1 MLQHI
6 LHYFRFIKQSF
17 FDGKPV
23 LKVASQ
29 GSVANIYNDVDI
41 DQLTKQLNEIQL
53 FKALHEFDEK
63 LSNQAKFLRNFMNL
77 IQIMMLF
84 IRASRQ
90 GL

>member
-1 MLQHI
+1 M
-6 LHYFRFIKQSF
+6 
-17 FDGKPV
+17 
-23 LKVASQ
+23 
-29 GSVANIYNDVDI
+29 DI

-90 GL
+90 GLWELHLSALEKFKVRFCLRSVELCSPYASILIRNVRT